1 MGQKIS
7 IPLFRAK
14 KRLSHINSKN
24 HEATELQKS
33 VWFASGR
40 NYSRTLLQDVEIRQY
55 IKNFAKSA
63 GLVDVIIKR
72 NVRKVEITIYVTR
85 PGVVIGKS
93 GSNINKLRSQLTKNF
108 RLPKDLKINIE
119 EFKDPFRSAA
129 VIAHEIE
136 EALKRNVPYRRLIK
150 TTLDKIRYSGI
161 QGAKITV
168 KGRLNGA
175 EIARKEEVGYG
186 SIPRHTIDSNL
197 DYAHVHAKTTAG
209 IIGVRVIL
217 NKGNKFTNYSY

>member
-14 KRLSHINSKN
+14 KRLSHVNSKG

-33 VWFASGR
+33 VWFATGR
-40 NYSRTLLQDVEIRQY
+40 SYSKLLLQDVAIRDFLKSEIQR
-55 IKNFAKSA
+55 A

-85 PGVVIGKS
+85 PGVVIGKG
-93 GSNINKLRSQLTKNF
+93 GSQINQLRSDLTNKF
-108 RLPKDLKINIE
+108 PLPKDLKINIE
-119 EFKDPFRSAA
+119 EFKDPFKSAA
-129 VIAHEIE
+129 VIAHDIE
-136 EALKRNVPYRRLIK
+136 EAMKRGIPYRRLIK
-150 TTLDKIRYSGI
+150 TTLEKVRYSGVL
-161 QGAKITV
+161 GAKIMV

-175 EIARKEEVGYG
+175 EIARKEVVGYG

-197 DYAHVHAKTTAG
+197 DYANVAAKTPAG
-209 IIGVRVIL
+209 IVGVTVIL